1 MGPEPSGRHTRRAH
15 QCICPGDHAQG
26 RPGAQNGS
34 SFSGAKQQQHL
45 LWKKQAP
52 CGFTR
57 NGATLSPVAQ
67 DRDGKLSVEEFVV
80 WFLSEVAALL
90 PFKRNGAT
98 TLSCAPLY
106 NRLVYYMLAGRGPGV
121 RRKVSGLQVGQLM
134 QLCADVGIIDQAETV
149 ERNALQIAG
158 TYASC
163 DRAVVGVRPI
173 LAHAALHSAHYQAV
187 VRRGSSCY

>member
-1 MGPEPSGRHTRRAH
+1 MRSKDSWQPCT
-15 QCICPGDHAQG
+15 QC
-26 RPGAQNGS
+26 
-34 SFSGAKQQQHL
+34 
-45 LWKKQAP
+45 
-52 CGFTR
+52 
-57 NGATLSPVAQ
+57 ATLSPVAQ

-80 WFLSEVAALL
+80 WFLTEVAALL

-106 NRLVYYMLAGRGPGV
+106 NRLVYYMLAGGGPGV

-163 DRAVVGVRPI
+163 DRAVVGVRPV
-173 LAHAALHSAHYQAV
+173 LAHAALHSPHTKKWLDVQAAV
-187 VRRGSSCY
+187 TKQGTCAELGQGCDAP